1 MVCDTLVYHPTITRL
16 IKFLDT
22 TAGREKALR
31 LLQYLCRFLAVQQS
45 SALAKGL
52 QVQFT
57 MVRKILR
64 FLKPLNHLQA
74 ASKFYDNKLNGDDI
88 LRVGNVI
95 KNLAYA
101 GYLTFDQINLL
112 RILKLVPVTQFTGMK
127 VPKLA
132 NWFWFVGLI
141 SGLVMD
147 VRNIHTSQTKILTI
161 ASKAS
166 SVSPDGSD
174 VEKPSDAQF
183 AEETKAAYVTACK
196 QRYAAIRR
204 LVWDSFD
211 TFIVLNNLGY
221 LSSSEDSI
229 GLAGVVTSL
238 LGLEDLWKGTK

>member
-112 RILKLVPVTQFTGMK
+112 RILKLVPVTQFTGKMCQS
-127 VPKLA
+127 
-132 NWFWFVGLI
+132 WLI
-141 SGLVMD
+141 GSG
-147 VRNIHTSQTKILTI
+147 
-161 ASKAS
+161 S
-166 SVSPDGSD
+166 SV
-174 VEKPSDAQF
+174 
-183 AEETKAAYVTACK
+183 
-196 QRYAAIRR
+196 
-204 LVWDSFD
+204 
-211 TFIVLNNLGY
+211 
-221 LSSSEDSI
+221 
-229 GLAGVVTSL
+229 
-238 LGLEDLWKGTK
+238 

>member
-1 MVCDTLVYHPTITRL
+1 MVCDTLVYHPTVTRL
-16 IKFLDT
+16 IKYLDT

-31 LLQYLCRFLAVQQS
+31 LLQYLCRFLAANQV

-52 QVQFT
+52 QAQFT

-74 ASKFYDNKLNGDDI
+74 ASKFYDNRLSGDNI
-88 LRVGNVI
+88 LRIGNVV

-112 RILKLVPVTQFTGMK
+112 RILSIVPVTPFTGK
-127 VPKLA
+127 QVPKLA
-132 NWFWFVGLI
+132 NWFWFLGLA

-147 VRNIHTSQTKILTI
+147 VRNIHTSQAKILAV
-161 ASKAS
+161 ASKTSEGEEGAEK
-166 SVSPDGSD
+166 VSDD
-174 VEKPSDAQF
+174 I
-183 AEETKAAYVTACK
+183 KAAYVSACK
-196 QRYAAIRR
+196 QRYSAVRR

-221 LSSSEDSI
+221 LSSSEESI

-238 LGLEDLWKGTK
+238 LGLEDLWKAAQ

>member
-1 MVCDTLVYHPTITRL
+1 MVCDTLVYHPTVTRL
-16 IKFLDT
+16 IKYLDT

-31 LLQYLCRFLAVQQS
+31 LLQYLCRFLAANQL

-52 QVQFT
+52 QTQFT
-57 MVRKILR
+57 MVRKVLR

-74 ASKFYDNKLNGDDI
+74 ASKFYDNKLAGDSI
-88 LRVGNVI
+88 VRIGNVV

-112 RILKLVPVTQFTGMK
+112 RILQILPVTPFTGK
-127 VPKLA
+127 QVPKLA
-132 NWFWFVGLI
+132 NWFWFLGLA

-147 VRNIHTSQTKILTI
+147 VRNIQVSQAKLLTI
-161 ASKAS
+161 ASRKAKDGEAENIPDE
-166 SVSPDGSD
+166 VSDE
-174 VEKPSDAQF
+174 V
-183 AEETKAAYVTACK
+183 KAAYATACK
-196 QRYAAIRR
+196 QRYSAVRR

-221 LSSSEDSI
+221 LSSSEESI

-238 LGLEDLWKGTK
+238 LGLEDLWNATQ